1 MQRVASQ
8 SASKTSSEVPEWLED
23 QVYSPK
29 RARTVALVKQSIDAL
44 AAEGQR
50 VSVATIMK
58 RARELD
64 PKGKGV
70 SHTAILNNPEA
81 RAYYEQ
87 HRTWQAT
94 RKSRSKT
101 ASTVSTSP
109 HTRIELGRDLGRVR
123 QRYLLMA
130 KQELAERLIQ
140 TEQLY
145 AEQHEHWLQGQDE
158 VLTWRLQ
165 AEQWR
170 KRAEQAEAKLAEQQ
184 NK

>member
-1 MQRVASQ
+1 MQHVASR
-8 SASKTSSEVPEWLED
+8 SASKTSSETRDWLEE

-29 RARTVALVKQSIDAL
+29 RARTVELVKQSIDTLL
-44 AAEGQR
+44 AAGQR

-58 RARELD
+58 QAQALD
-64 PKGKGV
+64 PKGKGI

-87 HRTWQAT
+87 HRTWQAPS
-94 RKSRSKT
+94 KSRSKM
-101 ASTVSTSP
+101 ASTVSATP
-109 HTRIELGRDLGRVR
+109 QTRIEPGRDLGRVR
-123 QRYLLMA
+123 QRYLLMT
-130 KQELAERLIQ
+130 KQELAERLVQ

-145 AEQHEHWLQGQDE
+145 AQQQELWLQGQDE

-165 AEQWR
+165 AEMWQ
-170 KRAEQAEAKLAEQQ
+170 KRAEQAEAKLAGQH